1 MNSIPFRR
9 SLNLASLLSAAAL
22 VTALSAPVFAQSAHA
37 QSAQVQNNSADISM
51 RVGDFSLLDQHGYF
65 HHMSWYDNRKAIV
78 LLVQANGSESFRQ
91 ALPQFQAMHTAHKDN
106 FQFFMLNPSG
116 QSRESV
122 INDVASVGDKIP
134 VLIDDA
140 QLVAESMDLKAA
152 GEVLVYDPR
161 SFRLVY
167 RGSVAGLDTA
177 LSDINAGRA
186 VTTAV
191 VAITG
196 EAITY
201 TARERNMSRT
211 VSYETEVAPILAENC
226 ASCHRDGGIAPFA
239 LDSHSMAQGWSPMIR
254 EVLMTKRMPPGQID
268 PHVGDFLNSYTV
280 TPADQQTLLHWIA
293 QGSQR
298 DGTVDPLAELVW
310 PPTEWAFGEPDLI
323 LELPTQIIPAT
334 GVLDYRN
341 VVVPFEGLTEDRW
354 VRASQYLAGDR
365 TVLHH
370 TLNDILPPGATG
382 QRRFLGGGSA
392 DQANITAYIPGAEP
406 SHEPPNTGGLLKAG
420 SQLALQL
427 HYTTNGREVV
437 DNSRIGIWF
446 YPEGVVP
453 EKRMSG
459 QCACIFTPDWTN
471 IPPNDADFE
480 QTKAITISRAAYLH
494 AFLPHMHFRGKRMR
508 FEAQYPD
515 GTSEELINI
524 ANYNYNWQ
532 LRYQLRE
539 PKLVP
544 AGTVIVATGAFDN
557 SSQNKMN
564 PDPERSVP
572 WGLQSWDEMF
582 FGAVSWQY
590 VDSEPVAVETAAVQ

>member
-9 SLNLASLLSAAAL
+9 SLNLVSLLSAAAL
-22 VTALSAPVFAQSAHA
+22 MTALSAPLVSQTALA
-37 QSAQVQNNSADISM
+37 QSAQTSSSEISM
-51 RVGDFSLLDQHGYF
+51 RVGDFSLLDQQGYF
-65 HHMSWYDNRKAIV
+65 HHMSWYDNHKAIV
-78 LLVQANGSESFRQ
+78 LLVQANGSAAFNDALPEFQ
-91 ALPQFQAMHTAHKDN
+91 ALHASHQDN
-106 FQFFMLNPSG
+106 FQFFMLNPLG
-116 QSRESV
+116 QSRQSV
-122 INDVASVGDKIP
+122 IDAVGTAANDIP

-140 QLVAESMDLKAA
+140 QLIAESMDVKSA
-152 GEVLVYDPR
+152 GEALVYDPR
-161 SFRLVY
+161 SFTLVY
-167 RGSVAGLDTA
+167 RGAVSGLEKA
-177 LSDINAGRA
+177 LADINAGQSVA
-186 VTTAV
+186 TPV
-191 VAITG
+191 VAMTG

-201 TARERNMSRT
+201 AARDRNMART
-211 VSYETEVAPILAENC
+211 VSYEKEVAPILAENC

-268 PHVGDFLNSYTV
+268 PHVGDFVNSYTV
-280 TPADQQTLLHWIA
+280 TPEDQQTLLHWIA

-298 DGTVDPLAELVW
+298 DGSVDPLAELQW

-323 LELPTQIIPAT
+323 VELPPQTIPAT
-334 GVLDYRN
+334 GVLDYID

-354 VRASQYLAGDR
+354 VRASQYIAGDR

-370 TLNDILPPGATG
+370 TLNSILPPGSDG
-382 QRRFLGGGSA
+382 RGRFLGGGDA

-406 SHEPPNTGGLLKAG
+406 SHEPENTGGLLKAG

-427 HYTTNGREVV
+427 HYTTNGRETV

-446 YPEGVVP
+446 YPEGFVP

-459 QCACIFTPDWTN
+459 QCACIFTPDWTH
-471 IPPNDADFE
+471 IPPNDPDFE
-480 QTKAITISRAAYLH
+480 QTKAITVPRDAYLH

-515 GTSEELINI
+515 GTTEELINI

-564 PDPERSVP
+564 PDPDRSVP

-582 FGAVSWQY
+582 FGSVSWQY
-590 VDSEPVAVETAAVQ
+590 VDQEPAAVETASVQ

>member
-1 MNSIPFRR
+1 MKARMHPLQGRR
-9 SLNLASLLSAAAL
+9 LLSLTTLLSAATLAA
-22 VTALSAPVFAQSAHA
+22 ALSAPL
-37 QSAQVQNNSADISM
+37 SAQTPAPDLSS
-51 RVGDFSLLDQHGYF
+51 RVGDFSLLDQNGYF

-78 LLVQANGSESFRQ
+78 LLVQANGSVAFRE
-91 ALPQFQAMHTAHKDN
+91 ALPTFAALQASHQDD
-106 FQFFMLNPSG
+106 FQFFMLNPLG
-116 QSRESV
+116 ESRASV
-122 INDVASVGDKIP
+122 IDAVADVGQTIP

-140 QLVAESMDLKAA
+140 QIIAESMNVQTA
-152 GEVLVYDPR
+152 GEALIYDPR

-167 RGSVAGLDTA
+167 RGPVTGLEQA
-177 LSDINAGRA
+177 LSEINAGQA
-186 VTTAV
+186 VSNPV
-191 VAITG
+191 VAVTG
-196 EAITY
+196 EAIEY
-201 TARERNMSRT
+201 AARDHNMART
-211 VSYETEVAPILAENC
+211 VSYSQEVAPILAQNC

-268 PHVGDFLNSYTV
+268 PHVGDFVNSYTV
-280 TPADQQTLLHWIA
+280 TPQDQQTILHWIA
-293 QGSQR
+293 QGAQR
-298 DGTVDPLAELVW
+298 DGDVDPLAELVW
-310 PPTEWAFGEPDLI
+310 PETEWAFGEPDLI
-323 LELPTQIIPAT
+323 LELPPQVIPAT

-354 VRASQYLAGDR
+354 VRASQYIAGDR

-370 TLNDILPPGATG
+370 TLNSILPPGTDG
-382 QRRFLGGGSA
+382 NRRFLGGGNNA
-392 DQANITAYIPGAEP
+392 DEANITAYIPGAEP
-406 SHEPPNTGGLLKAG
+406 SMEPENTGGLLKAG

-427 HYTTNGREVV
+427 HYTTNGRETV

-446 YPEGVVP
+446 YPKDQVP

-471 IPPNDADFE
+471 IPPNDPDFE
-480 QTKAITISRAAYLH
+480 QTQSITVPRDAYLH

-508 FEAQYPD
+508 FEATYPD
-515 GTSEELINI
+515 GSSEELINI

-544 AGTVIVATGAFDN
+544 AGTVITAVGAFDN

-564 PDPERSVP
+564 PDPSRSVP

-582 FGAVSWQY
+582 FGSVSWQY
-590 VDSEPVAVETAAVQ
+590 VEPEPVAVETASVQ

>member
-1 MNSIPFRR
+1 MNSIPFRP
-9 SLNLASLLSAAAL
+9 SLNLLALVSAATL
-22 VTALSAPVFAQSAHA
+22 MTVLTAPVTSQSAFSQAA
-37 QSAQVQNNSADISM
+37 QHNNAASIDM

-78 LLVQANGSESFRQ
+78 LLVQANGSAAFE
-91 ALPQFQAMHTAHKDN
+91 AAVPQFQALHATHKDD
-106 FQFFMLNPSG
+106 FQFFMLNPLG
-116 QSRESV
+116 QSRASV
-122 INDVASVGDKIP
+122 IAAVGAAGDAIP

-140 QLVAESMDLKAA
+140 QIIAESMDVRVA
-152 GEVLVYDPR
+152 GEALVYDPR

-167 RGSVAGLDTA
+167 RGPVTGLQSA
-177 LSDINAGRA
+177 LTQLDVGQA
-186 VTTAV
+186 VTNPV
-191 VAITG
+191 VATRG

-201 TARERNMSRT
+201 AARDRNMTRT
-211 VSYETEVAPILAENC
+211 VSYEKEVAPILAENC
-226 ASCHRDGGIAPFA
+226 ASCHREGGIAPFA
-239 LDSHSMAQGWSPMIR
+239 LNNHAMAQGWSPMIR

-268 PHVGDFLNSYTV
+268 PHVGDFVNSYTIS
-280 TPADQQTLLHWIA
+280 PEDQQTLLHWIA

-298 DGTVDPLAELVW
+298 DGSIDPLAELEW

-323 LELPTQIIPAT
+323 VNVPPQTIPAT
-334 GVLDYRN
+334 GVLDYIN

-354 VRASQYLAGDR
+354 VRASQYIAGDR

-370 TLNDILPPGATG
+370 TLNSIIPPNATG
-382 QRRFLGGGSA
+382 RQRFLGGGSP
-392 DQANITAYIPGAEP
+392 DDPSITAYIPGAAP
-406 SHEPPNTGGLLKAG
+406 YHEPENTGGLLRAG

-427 HYTTNGREVV
+427 HYTTNGRETV
-437 DNSRIGIWF
+437 DASQIGIWF
-446 YPEGVVP
+446 YPEGYVP

-459 QCACIFTPDWTN
+459 QCACIFTADWTP
-471 IPPNDADFE
+471 IPPHDPDFE
-480 QTKAITISRAAYLH
+480 QSKSVTVPRDAYLH

-515 GTSEELINI
+515 GTTEELINI

-557 SSQNKMN
+557 STQNKAN
-564 PDPERSVP
+564 PDPDRLVP
-572 WGLQSWDEMF
+572 WGQQSWDEMF
-582 FGAVSWQY
+582 FGSISWQY
-590 VDSEPVAVETAAVQ
+590 VEPAPTPVETAAVQ

>member
-1 MNSIPFRR
+1 MKARMHPLQGRR
-9 SLNLASLLSAAAL
+9 LLSLTTLLSAATLAA
-22 VTALSAPVFAQSAHA
+22 ALSAPL
-37 QSAQVQNNSADISM
+37 SAQTPAADLSN
-51 RVGDFSLLDQHGYF
+51 RVGDFSLLDHNGYF

-78 LLVQANGSESFRQ
+78 LLVQANGSDAFRQ
-91 ALPQFQAMHTAHKDN
+91 ALPTFAALQATHQDD
-106 FQFFMLNPSG
+106 FQFFMLNPLG
-116 QSRESV
+116 ESRASV
-122 INDVASVGDKIP
+122 IEAVADVGQTIP

-140 QLVAESMDLKAA
+140 QIVAESMNVQTA
-152 GEVLVYDPR
+152 GEALIYDPR

-167 RGSVAGLDTA
+167 RGPVSGLEKA
-177 LSDINAGRA
+177 LTEVNAGQA
-186 VTTAV
+186 VSNPVLAV
-191 VAITG
+191 TG
-196 EAITY
+196 EAIQY
-201 TARERNMSRT
+201 AARDLNMART
-211 VSYETEVAPILAENC
+211 VSYSQEVAPILAQNC

-268 PHVGDFLNSYTV
+268 PHVGDFVNSYTV
-280 TPADQQTLLHWIA
+280 TPQDQQTILHWIA
-293 QGSQR
+293 QGAQR
-298 DGTVDPLAELVW
+298 DGDVDPLAELVW
-310 PPTEWAFGEPDLI
+310 PETEWAFGEPDLI
-323 LELPTQIIPAT
+323 LELPPQVIPAT

-354 VRASQYLAGDR
+354 VRASQYIAGDR

-370 TLNDILPPGATG
+370 TLNSILPPGTDG
-382 QRRFLGGGSA
+382 NRRFLGGGNNA
-392 DQANITAYIPGAEP
+392 DEANITAYIPGAEP
-406 SHEPPNTGGLLKAG
+406 SIEPENTGGLLKAG

-427 HYTTNGREVV
+427 HYTTNGRETV

-446 YPEGVVP
+446 YPKDQVP

-471 IPPNDADFE
+471 IPPNDPDFE
-480 QTKAITISRAAYLH
+480 QTQSITVPRDAYLH

-508 FEAQYPD
+508 FEATYPD
-515 GTSEELINI
+515 GSSEELINI

-544 AGTVIVATGAFDN
+544 AGTVITAVGAFDN

-564 PDPERSVP
+564 PDPNRSVP

-582 FGAVSWQY
+582 FGSVSWQF
-590 VDSEPVAVETAAVQ
+590 VEPEPVAVETASVQ

>member
-9 SLNLASLLSAAAL
+9 ALNLVSLLSAAAL
-22 VTALSAPVFAQSAHA
+22 ITALSAPAMSQSAGAQSL
-37 QSAQVQNNSADISM
+37 QDNSADITM
-51 RVGDFSLLDQHGYF
+51 RVGDFSLLDQYGYF

-78 LLVQANGSESFRQ
+78 LLVQANGSAAFTRAIPE
-91 ALPQFQAMHTAHKDN
+91 FQTLHAAHKDD
-106 FQFFMLNPSG
+106 FQFFMLNPLG
-116 QSRESV
+116 QSRQSV
-122 INDVASVGDKIP
+122 IDAVGAAGDEIP

-140 QLVAESMDLKAA
+140 QLIAESMDVKAA
-152 GEVLVYDPR
+152 GEALVYDPR
-161 SFRLVY
+161 SFKLVY
-167 RGSVAGLDTA
+167 RGSVDGLETA
-177 LSDINAGRA
+177 LAQIDAGQT
-186 VTTAV
+186 VTTPV
-191 VAITG
+191 VAVSG

-201 TARERNMSRT
+201 AARDRNMART
-211 VSYETEVAPILAENC
+211 VSYEKEVAPILAENC

-268 PHVGDFLNSYTV
+268 PHVGDFENSYTV
-280 TPADQQTLLHWIA
+280 TPEDQQTLLHWIA

-298 DGTVDPLAELVW
+298 DGTVDPLAELQW
-310 PPTEWAFGEPDLI
+310 PATEWAFGEPDLI
-323 LELPTQIIPAT
+323 VELPPQTIPAT
-334 GVLDYRN
+334 GVLDYIN

-354 VRASQYLAGDR
+354 VRASQYIAGDR

-370 TLNDILPPGATG
+370 TLNSILPPGASGRG
-382 QRRFLGGGSA
+382 QFLGGGDA

-406 SHEPPNTGGLLKAG
+406 SHEPENTGGLLKAG

-427 HYTTNGREVV
+427 HYTTNGRETV

-459 QCACIFTPDWTN
+459 QCACIFTPDWTP
-471 IPPNDADFE
+471 IPPNDPDFE
-480 QTKAITISRAAYLH
+480 QTKSVTVPRDAYLH

-515 GTSEELINI
+515 GTREELINI

-564 PDPERSVP
+564 PDPDRLVP

-582 FGAVSWQY
+582 FGSVSWQY
-590 VDSEPVAVETAAVQ
+590 VDPDPVAVETASVQ